1 MTPADQLREQLE
13 QEIVTG
19 MLKPGDRLNEEAL
32 AERFLVSRTPVREA
46 LQRLAISGLVEQR
59 PRRGTFVRQISF
71 TEMIEMFE
79 VMAELEGMCGRL
91 AARRIGPADAIQIEQ
106 SLADCSAAAHIG
118 DNDAYYHANAEF
130 HNHIYHA
137 SKNSVLIE
145 QAKLM
150 HNRLA
155 PYRRLQ
161 IRVPH
166 RMLQS
171 LKQHIAIANSILTG
185 DEKQAETQ
193 MKEHVLIQGQKF
205 SDLASSYH
213 YAD

>member
-13 QEIVTG
+13 QEIVSG
-19 MLKPGDRLNEEAL
+19 RLKPGDRLNEEAL

-59 PRRGTFVRQISF
+59 HRRGTFVRKISF

-91 AARRIGPADAIQIEQ
+91 AARRIVPADAAQIEQ
-106 SLADCSAAAHIG
+106 ALADCSSAAESG

-130 HNHIYHA
+130 HNHIYQA
-137 SKNSVLIE
+137 SKNGVLIE
-145 QAKLM
+145 QAQLM

-166 RMLQS
+166 RMHQS
-171 LKQHIAIANSILTG
+171 LKQHISIAQSILAG
-185 DEKQAETQ
+185 DEKQAEIQ
-193 MKEHVLIQGQKF
+193 MKDHVLIQGEKF
-205 SDLASSYH
+205 FDLASSYQQ
-213 YAD
+213 AI